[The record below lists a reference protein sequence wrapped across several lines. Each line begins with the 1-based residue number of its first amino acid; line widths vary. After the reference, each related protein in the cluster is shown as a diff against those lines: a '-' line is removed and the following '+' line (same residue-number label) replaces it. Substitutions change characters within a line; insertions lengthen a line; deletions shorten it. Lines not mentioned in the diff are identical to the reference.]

1 MDWIS
6 TLIGALSGGGISA
19 ILLFKQNK
27 SSATA
32 DAIDKLLANI
42 ATQTDS
48 FDKVLKSKDVM
59 IEQLNGVINQKS
71 LLAEGCEKEIYKLKR
86 ESSEFSLN
94 IATMTRQVKGLQEQ
108 MNKNSHKL
116 KEYEERTKYAE
127 SNICEVLGCDLRKPR
142 LGTFKPKLD
151 ENKQQRN

>member
-6 TLIGALSGGGISA
+6 TVIGALGGGGISA

-42 ATQTDS
+42 AKQTDA
-48 FDKVLKSKDVM
+48 FDKVLKSKDIM
-59 IEQLNGVINQKS
+59 IEQLNDVINQKS
-71 LLAEGCEKEIYKLKR
+71 LLAEGYEKEIYKLKK
-86 ESSEFSLN
+86 ESSEFSFN
-94 IATMTRQVKGLQEQ
+94 IATMTRQIKGLQEQ
-108 MNKNSHKL
+108 MNKASHKL

-127 SNICEVLGCDLRKPR
+127 SNICLVPDCDLRRPNI
-142 LGTFKPKLD
+142 GTFKPK
-151 ENKQQRN
+151 EK